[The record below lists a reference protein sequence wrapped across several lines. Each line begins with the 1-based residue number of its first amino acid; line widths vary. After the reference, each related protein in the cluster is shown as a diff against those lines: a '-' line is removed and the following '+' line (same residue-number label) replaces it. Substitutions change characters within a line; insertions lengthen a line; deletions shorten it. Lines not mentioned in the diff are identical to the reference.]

1 MNQHTTY
8 QKISSY
14 EPKKEDVKKVLL
26 LFSGGLDTSTMLK
39 WIQDEYN
46 AEVITLTLDIGQQGD
61 DLVAIK
67 AKAEKLGAKKAIV
80 YDAKDRFA
88 DEVIAKGI
96 KANARYQGDYHLST
110 PMGRVITSQIGVEV
124 AKAEGCDTI
133 AHGSTGKGNDQVR
146 FEGYALAVDPN
157 IKVIAPVREWNMD
170 RDEQI
175 EYAEKH
181 GIPVPVK
188 KDFPY
193 SVDDNMWG
201 MTWEGGEIE
210 DPALVP
216 PVERF
221 LTTYTL
227 PKNAPNEE
235 EYIDIE
241 FEKGIPVSLNG
252 QKDKLSKII
261 EKLNKIGG
269 KHGVGVVHLLE
280 DRMIGL
286 KDRGVYELPAGHILV
301 RAHEELEKYVS
312 TRTLNEVKS
321 MLDIKWGYM
330 CYAAQWFDPAME
342 AINAFNEEAS
352 QRVNGSV
359 KVRLFKGIATPV
371 AIDSAW
377 GMGHASFSTKR
388 GYMFNVNAAPGF
400 TEIHTLQMK
409 IAQEVKRKNEAKA
422 VNFQGQKTEE
432 FANSSNEA
440 TKSA

>member
-1 MNQHTTY
+1 MQTSTTY
-8 QKISSY
+8 KKITTY
-14 EPKKEDVKKVLL
+14 EPEIGDVKRVLL
-26 LFSGGLDTSTMLK
+26 LYSGGLDTSTMLK
-39 WIQDEYN
+39 WIQDTYK
-46 AEVITLTLDIGQQGD
+46 AEVIALTLDIGQQAD
-61 DLVAIK
+61 DLEAIRQK
-67 AKAEKLGAKKAIV
+67 ALKFGAKKAIV

-96 KANARYQGDYHLST
+96 KANARYQGNYHLST

-124 AKAEGCDTI
+124 AKAEGCDCL

-146 FEGYALAVDPN
+146 FEGYILAVDPSM
-157 IKVIAPVREWNMD
+157 KVIAPVREWDMD

-175 EYAEKH
+175 DYAEKH

-210 DPALVP
+210 DPSLVT

-221 LTTYTL
+221 LTTYNL

-235 EYIDIE
+235 EMVTLD
-241 FEKGIPVSLNG
+241 FENGLPVALNG
-252 QKDKLSKII
+252 ETMKLSLMI

-286 KDRGVYELPAGHILV
+286 KDRGVYELPAGHIMI

-321 MLDIKWGYM
+321 MLDIKWGYL
-330 CYAAQWFDPAME
+330 CYAAQWFDPSME
-342 AINAFNEEAS
+342 AINAFNEEANK
-352 QRVNGSV
+352 RVNGKV
-359 KVRLFKGIATPV
+359 TVRLFKGVATPV
-371 AIDSAW
+371 AIDSEW

-388 GYMFNVNAAPGF
+388 GYAFNVNAAPGF

-409 IAQEVKRKNEAKA
+409 IAGQIKAKNEAKNNKKVNISVAEKVA
-422 VNFQGQKTEE
+422 VEGEK
-432 FANSSNEA
+432 
-440 TKSA
+440 